1 MSLDAGNTVI
11 FLDHARL
18 ARLARE
24 AGFVVSAERLIATEG
39 EAKRLAGTPEAMT
52 DPAWKERSA
61 PGAAAWGRMVA
72 TMLARAGVP
81 EVALPALVSTIWAS
95 HVDHNL
101 WSVVPEHFREAIA
114 EVRAVGVKTAIVS
127 NSEGMLD
134 RLFAKLGIADCFDVV
149 VDSGKV
155 GVEKPDPAIFR
166 IAAERTGTTLGRAI
180 HLGDTHATD
189 VVGAQNAGMA
199 YALIDPYAHWE
210 GMYPEV
216 PRVEG
221 AVEVARAIAAARRP

>member
-18 ARLARE
+18 ARLACE
-24 AGFVVSAERLIATEG
+24 AGFVVSAERLIVTEG
-39 EAKRLAGTPEAMT
+39 EAKRLAATPHEMI
-52 DPAWKERSA
+52 DPAWKERGA

-72 TMLARAGVP
+72 TILARAGVP
-81 EVALPALVSTIWAS
+81 EAELPQLVSTIWVS
-95 HVDHNL
+95 HVEHNL
-101 WSVVPEHFREAIA
+101 WSVVPEGFSTAMA
-114 EVRAVGVKTAIVS
+114 ELRAVGVKTAIVS

-134 RLFAKLGIADCFDVV
+134 RLFATLGIADCFDVV

-166 IAAERTGTTLGRAI
+166 IAAERTGTKLGRAI
-180 HLGDTHATD
+180 HLGDTWATD
-189 VVGAQNAGMA
+189 VLGAQNAGMA
-199 YALIDPYAHWE
+199 YAFVDPYGHWT
-210 GMYPEV
+210 GLYPEV

-221 AVEVARAIAAARRP
+221 AVEVARAITAARR